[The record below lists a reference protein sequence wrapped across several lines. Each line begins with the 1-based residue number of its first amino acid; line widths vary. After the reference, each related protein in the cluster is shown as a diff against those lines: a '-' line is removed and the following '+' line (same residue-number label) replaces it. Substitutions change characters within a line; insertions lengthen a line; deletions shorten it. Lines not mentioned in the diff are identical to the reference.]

1 MIDPAIKGGI
11 RMQRFYL
18 TAGAMLLLAGCATL
32 PVQPSVDTPG
42 MANPEAAL
50 QRSMAR
56 VDSAMT
62 ALGGMRV
69 ASHAA
74 GQVVPSELQKPVSLT
89 WSGPL
94 DEAARALA
102 EQVGYRFV
110 ATGPAAAPIPVA
122 INAQN
127 QPIVDLFRSLGS
139 QAGSR
144 ATVAVDAQ
152 NHVVEV
158 RHNA

>member
-1 MIDPAIKGGI
+1 
-11 RMQRFYL
+11 MQRFFV
-18 TAGAMLLLAGCATL
+18 TAGAMLALAGCATITG
-32 PVQPSVDTPG
+32 QPSVDTPG
-42 MANPEAAL
+42 MSNPEAAL

-69 ASHAA
+69 ASHA
-74 GQVVPSELQKPVSLT
+74 GGGVVPSELQKPVSLT

-94 DEAARALA
+94 DEAAKALA

-110 ATGPAAAPIPVA
+110 TTGPVAAPIPVS

-127 QPIVDLFRSLGS
+127 QPIVELFRALGA

-152 NHVVEV
+152 SHTVEV